1 MMPEGVLSTIGAA
14 PPKLRNEDR
23 QFLVWTP
30 SPTTIPAA
38 FGAAIA
44 TGLRDGSIGTTHNP
58 TPDSCD
64 PASEGRCFSDHEPRR
79 RLRNCTARSHEILI
93 DWNGE
98 EDVIAM
104 AGMTRHDVDMG
115 ALCDLDGT
123 MVPDRVAIQR
133 IACVSAEIAA
143 RTLVSPTID
152 EDALESLHDLLA
164 AFAAASH
171 VTVPGETIMIMA
183 PSPWGPAKI
192 RSYRVEAD
200 FMGHDVEYDES
211 LEAKLPVAM
220 HVQVLDD
227 PDDLGI
233 DRIRIDQLS
242 FNVDHENMPTAMES
256 ARTLAR
262 GWPAP

>member
-1 MMPEGVLSTIGAA
+1 MIPEDVLRTIGTS
-14 PPKLRNEDR
+14 PPRLRNEDR
-23 QFLVWTP
+23 PFLVWTS
-30 SPTTIPAA
+30 SPTTIPAD

-44 TGLRDGSIGTTHNP
+44 AGLRNGSIGTTRNP

-64 PASEGRCFSDHEPRR
+64 PASEGRCFSDHEHRP
-79 RLRNCTARSHEILI
+79 RLRNHVARSHEILI
-93 DWNGE
+93 DWNGM
-98 EDVIAM
+98 EDIIAM
-104 AGMTRHDVDMG
+104 AGMMRRDVDLDT
-115 ALCDLDGT
+115 LCDLDGT
-123 MVPDRVAIQR
+123 SVPDRVAIQR

-152 EDALESLHDLLA
+152 QDARESLHDLLA

-171 VTVPGETIMIMA
+171 VTVPGETLVIMA

-192 RSYRVEAD
+192 GSFRINDDFIDHEIGYDPSIEAI
-200 FMGHDVEYDES
+200 
-211 LEAKLPVAM
+211 LPVAM
-220 HVQVLDD
+220 RVQVMDD

-242 FNVDHENMPTAMES
+242 FSVNHENMPTAMEA